1 MTAVHAYTTG
11 CRNSP
16 GYWGRERTVFK
27 SWEEH
32 SRPCEQELCTWLSCL
47 EPHVRTL
54 PCKLLGVCGVQQ
66 RSVTGALPPGNAPV

>member
-27 SWEEH
+27 SWKEH
-32 SRPCEQELCTWLSCL
+32 RADRVSRDYG
-47 EPHVRTL
+47 
-54 PCKLLGVCGVQQ
+54 LGRAAWTPG
-66 RSVTGALPPGNAPV
+66 SGLPPAGRQGRLLSRAEICDG

>member
-27 SWEEH
+27 SWKEH
-32 SRPCEQELCTWLSCL
+32 RADRVSRDYAPGRAAWISRVGPPPC
-47 EPHVRTL
+47 
-54 PCKLLGVCGVQQ
+54 
-66 RSVTGALPPGNAPV
+66 RSSGASAESSRDL